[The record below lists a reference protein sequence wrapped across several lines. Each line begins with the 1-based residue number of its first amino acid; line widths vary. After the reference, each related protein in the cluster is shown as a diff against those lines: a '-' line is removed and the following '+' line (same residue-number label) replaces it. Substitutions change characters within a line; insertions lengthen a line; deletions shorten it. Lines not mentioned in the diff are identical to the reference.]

1 MKFKNEISINSK
13 EVGSKRTFII
23 AEIGSNHNQDIN
35 QAFELIDLA
44 IECGADAVKFQSIIP
59 NKLYN
64 LKDLEPQNI
73 DILEKIKFQEEWYPK
88 ISRFCKVKGI
98 LFFSAPTYLEAVDIL
113 IQNDVKLMKI
123 ASPQTYGFPQ
133 LIRKIGES
141 GLPTLMSTGYC
152 TYLEIERAVNVFKQ
166 TGNQNLVLL
175 HCISEYPTLPK
186 NVNLNFINQLSSIF
200 RVIVGFSDH
209 TLGFHTA
216 LAAVA
221 KGAKVIEKHLT
232 ISREL
237 EGLDHHFA
245 IEPQEFKEMINNI
258 RDIEENLGVV
268 NKQKLTK
275 FEFDFRKELEMKMCA
290 KKDIEMGEEINI
302 DKIYYLRNKLELG
315 ISAWEEQNIIGKKA
329 KIKIIKDE
337 FLEYS
342 KIN

>member
-1 MKFKNEISINSK
+1 MKFKNEITINSK
-13 EVGSKRTFII
+13 KIGSKRTFII

-35 QAFELIDLA
+35 QADELIDSA

-59 NKLYN
+59 DKLYF
-64 LKDLEPQNI
+64 LKDLEPEYI
-73 DILEKIKFQEEWYPK
+73 DILKKIRFQEDWYPK
-88 ISRFCKVKGI
+88 ISKFCRRKGI

-186 NVNLNFINQLSSIF
+186 NVNLNFINQLSRMF
-200 RVIVGFSDH
+200 GVIVGFSDH

-237 EGLDHHFA
+237 DGLDHHFA
-245 IEPQEFKEMINNI
+245 IEAHEFKEMINNI
-258 RDIEENLGVV
+258 RDIEVNLGEAS
-268 NKQKLTK
+268 KQKLTK
-275 FEFDFRKELEMKMCA
+275 FEYDFRKELEMKMCA
-290 KKDIEMGEEINI
+290 KKDIEIGEQINI

-329 KIKIIKDE
+329 NIKINKDE